1 MQTKP
6 LTVAISGGIGSG
18 KTVVSEILSTFG
30 YKVFNCDA
38 EAKSLMDIDAEI
50 KRRIARDISDK
61 AILHDGRID
70 RAALSAI
77 VFTDKE
83 KLIVLNNI
91 VHGAVKQRI
100 SEWIGRNN
108 RDSVLFIETALLYQ
122 SGIDRM
128 VDKVLEVAAP
138 EKLRIERVMRRNSLS
153 ESEVIDRINSQKI
166 TIDFPHAD
174 ICVID
179 NSGCTPLLPQIQD
192 FLEKIESGRS
202 QDKA

>member
-38 EAKSLMDIDAEI
+38 EAKSLMDNDAEI

-61 AILHDGRID
+61 AILQDGRID

-77 VFTDKE
+77 VFTNKE

-100 SEWIGRNN
+100 SEWIGQNS

-179 NSGCTPLLPQIQD
+179 NSGYTPLLPQIQD
-192 FLEKIESGRS
+192 FLEKSNREKSR
-202 QDKA
+202 